1 MSVDVSILVVNYNTC
16 RLTMDCLRSV
26 YDSETRF
33 SYEIILIDN
42 HSKDDSVEIIS
53 NEFPDITLIANQEN
67 TGFAKANNQGM
78 DVATGRYVLLLNSDT
93 VVRKDTLETMIT
105 FMDSRPDVGASG
117 CKIILPDGSLDKAC
131 KRGFPTPSASFY
143 YAFGFSKLFPNNPR
157 FNGYQLGYLDPD
169 QDYPVDCLVGAFMLL
184 RQETIAQVGGL
195 DEEFFMYG
203 EDLDWCYRIKEAG
216 WEIYYYPKTS
226 IIHLKGGSARR
237 RPFKIVYEFH
247 RAMILF
253 HRKHYRKQ
261 YSIMIN
267 GMVYA
272 GVGVKFA
279 LSLLRNAMISPKSV
293 PLPAQTLSASGDAGT
308 RSESKVEV
316 RL

>member
-1 MSVDVSILVVNYNTC
+1 MDVSILIVNYNTC

-26 YDSETRF
+26 YDSETKF

-42 HSKDDSVEIIS
+42 NSHDGSVEAIS
-53 NEFPDITLIANQEN
+53 REFPNVTLIANEEN
-67 TGFAKANNQGM
+67 TGFARANNQGM
-78 DVATGRYVLLLNSDT
+78 EIASGRFVLLLNSDT

-169 QDYPVDCLVGAFMLL
+169 KNYPVDCLVGAFMLL
-184 RQETIAQVGGL
+184 RRETIEHVGGL

-216 WEIYYYPKTS
+216 WKIYYYSKTS

-253 HRKHYRKQ
+253 HRKHYRQQ
-261 YSIMIN
+261 YNSMIN

-272 GVGVKFA
+272 GVGLKFV
-279 LSLLRNAMISPKSV
+279 LSLVRNAMISPRKV
-293 PLPAQTLSASGDAGT
+293 PLPAQSLSASGDAGT
-308 RSESKVEV
+308 RTESKAEV

>member
-1 MSVDVSILVVNYNTC
+1 
-16 RLTMDCLRSV
+16 MDCIRSV
-26 YDSETRF
+26 YDSETNY

-42 HSKDDSVEIIS
+42 NSHDDSVEMIGRQ
-53 NEFPDITLIANQEN
+53 FPSVMLMANN
-67 TGFAKANNQGM
+67 DNVGFARANNQGM
-78 DVATGRYVLLLNSDT
+78 EASSGRYVLLLNSDT
-93 VVRKDTLETMIT
+93 VVRRDTLETMIS
-105 FMDSRPDVGASG
+105 FMDGRPDVGASG

-143 YAFGFSKLFPNNPR
+143 YAFGFSKLFPDRPK

-169 QDYPVDCLVGAFMLL
+169 LDYPIDCLVGAFMLL
-184 RQETIAQVGGL
+184 RRETIDQVGGL

-226 IIHLKGGSARR
+226 IVHLKGGSARR

-247 RAMILF
+247 RSMILF
-253 HRKHYRKQ
+253 HRKHYSRK
-261 YSIMIN
+261 YNSIIN
-267 GMVYA
+267 GTVYA

-279 LSLLRNAMISPKSV
+279 LSLLRNALIFPKTV
-293 PLPAQTLSASGDAGT
+293 PSPAQSLNSAPETGT
-308 RSESKVEV
+308 RNDKNTEV